1 MTEMSRR
8 RFLGTAVVLAGGVG
22 AFATGCGTGSGGGG
36 NDALSKIKKSKS
48 IRIGTANFKPYS
60 YSTTD
65 GKLEGFVIDMISAA
79 VKPLG
84 IDKVVPTWVGDTSA
98 YIPGLNAN
106 KYDVIANGMYI
117 KPERCAQVGFTNPFY
132 RAGMAM
138 VVHKGNPKG
147 IESVAGIAKDDK
159 VKVATLVGTT
169 QVTDLKTAKVPEN
182 RTVLFPA
189 PETAV
194 RALESKRVDA
204 VYLPQPEAAGV
215 VKDRPEL
222 AIATPYEQIH
232 DDAGKPMF
240 NHGSLAIR
248 SKDTSLREALD
259 ERLAAMREDGT
270 VLKILERYGLTEEN
284 LSEDGLTSK
293 SLCQAK

>member
-1 MTEMSRR
+1 MAGMSRR
-8 RFLGTAVVLAGGVG
+8 RFLSQGALLAGGVG
-22 AFATGCGTGSGGGG
+22 VLASGCGSSSSG
-36 NDALSKIKKSKS
+36 DTLAELKKKGQV
-48 IRIGTANFKPYS
+48 RIGTANFKPYS
-60 YSTTD
+60 YSTTN
-65 GKLEGFVIDMISAA
+65 GELKGFVIDVIAAA

-84 IDKVVPTWVGDTSA
+84 IAKVVPTWVGDTSA

-106 KYDVIANGMYI
+106 KYDIIANGMYI
-117 KPERCAQVGFTNPFY
+117 KPERCKQVAFTNPFY

-147 IESVAGIAKDDK
+147 INSVADVASSGG

-169 QVTDLKTAKVPEN
+169 QVVDLKDAKVPTA

-215 VKDRPEL
+215 VADRPEL
-222 AIATPYEQIH
+222 AIATPYQQLS
-232 DDAGKPMF
+232 DATGQPKF

-248 SKDTSLREALD
+248 SRDTSLRDALD
-259 ERLAAMREDGT
+259 KRLTEMRADGT
-270 VLKILERYGLTEEN
+270 LQSILERYGLTKEN
-284 LSEDGLTSK
+284 LAPSGVTSK
-293 SLCQAK
+293 SLCG